1 MTNQLKAISLILLAS
16 SLAACSSVE
25 PRIIVKTDYV
35 EKEIPI
41 QPHPKGVTVYPT
53 YFYTV
58 NEENLDEFLE
68 RFENENGD
76 IVFFA
81 ISVPHYENLSLTM
94 ADLKRYIGQQKS
106 LILYYEDSIAKQ
118 ELPEDTEEVVQEGTL
133 TKIQQTLFS
142 GSN

>member
-1 MTNQLKAISLILLAS
+1 MTNLLKSLALILIAS

-25 PRIIVKTDYV
+25 PRIVVKTDYV
-35 EKEIPI
+35 EKEIPV

-58 NEENLDEFLE
+58 NEENLEEFLE
-68 RFENENGD
+68 RFEKENGD
-76 IVFFA
+76 VVFFA

-106 LILYYEDSIAKQ
+106 LILYYEESIAKQ
-118 ELPEDTEEVVQEGTL
+118 QLPEDKEEVVQEGTL
-133 TKIQQTLFS
+133 TKWKDALTP
-142 GSN
+142 GD

>member
-1 MTNQLKAISLILLAS
+1 MTNLLKSLALILLAS

-25 PRIIVKTDYV
+25 PRIVVKTDYV

-58 NEENLDEFLE
+58 NEENLEEFLE
-68 RFENENGD
+68 RFEKENGD

-106 LILYYEDSIAKQ
+106 LILYYEESIAKQ
-118 ELPEDTEEVVQEGTL
+118 ELPEDKEEVVQEGTL
-133 TKIQQTLFS
+133 SKWKDALTP
-142 GSN
+142 GE

>member
-1 MTNQLKAISLILLAS
+1 MINLLRATLLILLAS
-16 SLAACSSVE
+16 SLAACGSIE
-25 PRIIVKTDYV
+25 PKVVVKTDYV

-58 NEENLDEFLE
+58 NEENLEEFLE
-68 RFENENGD
+68 RFEKENGD

-94 ADLKRYIGQQKS
+94 AELKRYIGQQKS

-118 ELPEDTEEVVQEGTL
+118 ELPEDTEEVVEEGTL
-133 TKIQQTLFS
+133 TKWQKTLFL
-142 GSN
+142 GE

>member
-1 MTNQLKAISLILLAS
+1 MTNLLKTLALILLAS

-25 PRIIVKTDYV
+25 PRIVVKTDYV

-41 QPHPKGVTVYPT
+41 QPRPKGVTVYPT

-58 NEENLDEFLE
+58 NEENLEEFLE
-68 RFENENGD
+68 RFEKENGD

-81 ISVPHYENLSLTM
+81 ISVPHYENLSLTL

-106 LILYYEDSIAKQ
+106 LILYYEESIAKQ
-118 ELPEDTEEVVQEGTL
+118 ELPEDKEEVVQEGTL
-133 TKIQQTLFS
+133 SKWKDALTP
-142 GSN
+142 GE

>member
-1 MTNQLKAISLILLAS
+1 MTNLQKSLALILIAS

-25 PRIIVKTDYV
+25 PRIVVKTDYV
-35 EKEIPI
+35 EKEIPV
-41 QPHPKGVTVYPT
+41 QPRPKGVTVYPT

-58 NEENLDEFLE
+58 NEENLEEFLE
-68 RFENENGD
+68 RFEKENGD

-106 LILYYEDSIAKQ
+106 LILYYEESIAKQ
-118 ELPEDTEEVVQEGTL
+118 QLPEDKEEVVQEGTL
-133 TKIQQTLFS
+133 TKWKDALTP
-142 GSN
+142 GD

>member
-1 MTNQLKAISLILLAS
+1 MINLLRATLLILLAS
-16 SLAACSSVE
+16 SLAACGSIE
-25 PRIIVKTDYV
+25 PKVVVKTDYV

-58 NEENLDEFLE
+58 NEENLEEFLE
-68 RFENENGD
+68 RFEKENGD

-94 ADLKRYIGQQKS
+94 AELKRYIGQQKS

-118 ELPEDTEEVVQEGTL
+118 ELPEDTEEVVEEGTL
-133 TKIQQTLFS
+133 TKWQKTLFP
-142 GSN
+142 GE

>member
-1 MTNQLKAISLILLAS
+1 MTNLLKPLALILLAS

-25 PRIIVKTDYV
+25 PRIVVKTDYV

-58 NEENLDEFLE
+58 NEENLEEFLE
-68 RFENENGD
+68 RFEKENGD

-118 ELPEDTEEVVQEGTL
+118 ELPEDKEEVVQEGTL
-133 TKIQQTLFS
+133 SKWKDALTP
-142 GSN
+142 GE

>member
-1 MTNQLKAISLILLAS
+1 MTNLLKATLLILLAS
-16 SLAACSSVE
+16 SLIACGSIE
-25 PRIIVKTDYV
+25 PKVIVKTDYV
-35 EKEIPI
+35 EKEIPV

-68 RFENENGD
+68 RFEKENGD

-94 ADLKRYIGQQKS
+94 AELKRYIGQQKS

-118 ELPEDTEEVVQEGTL
+118 ELPEDTEEVVEEGTL
-133 TKIQQTLFS
+133 TKWQKTLFP
-142 GSN
+142 GE

>member
-1 MTNQLKAISLILLAS
+1 MINLLKATLLILLAS
-16 SLAACSSVE
+16 SLIACGSIE
-25 PRIIVKTDYV
+25 PKVIVKTDYV

-68 RFENENGD
+68 RFEKENGD

-94 ADLKRYIGQQKS
+94 AELKRYIGQQKS

-118 ELPEDTEEVVQEGTL
+118 ELPEDTEEVVEEGTL
-133 TKIQQTLFS
+133 TKWQKTLFP
-142 GSN
+142 GE

>member
-1 MTNQLKAISLILLAS
+1 MTNLLKATLLILLAS
-16 SLAACSSVE
+16 SLIACGSIE
-25 PRIIVKTDYV
+25 PKVIVKTDYV

-68 RFENENGD
+68 RFEKENGD

-94 ADLKRYIGQQKS
+94 AELKRYIGQQKS

-118 ELPEDTEEVVQEGTL
+118 ELPEDTEEVVEEGTL
-133 TKIQQTLFS
+133 TKWQKTLFP
-142 GSN
+142 GE

>member
-1 MTNQLKAISLILLAS
+1 MTNLLKPLALILLAS

-25 PRIIVKTDYV
+25 PRIVVKTDYV

-58 NEENLDEFLE
+58 NEENLEEFLE
-68 RFENENGD
+68 RFEKENGD

-106 LILYYEDSIAKQ
+106 LILYYEESIAKQ
-118 ELPEDTEEVVQEGTL
+118 ELPEDKEEVVQEGTL
-133 TKIQQTLFS
+133 AKWKDALTP
-142 GSN
+142 GE

>member
-1 MTNQLKAISLILLAS
+1 MTNLLKSLALILLAS

-25 PRIIVKTDYV
+25 PRIVVKTDYV

-58 NEENLDEFLE
+58 NEENLEEFLE
-68 RFENENGD
+68 RFEKENGD

-106 LILYYEDSIAKQ
+106 LILYYEESIAKQ
-118 ELPEDTEEVVQEGTL
+118 ELPEDKEEVVQEGTL
-133 TKIQQTLFS
+133 AKWKDALTP
-142 GSN
+142 GE